1 VLKMQSIIYKWP
13 KKYERTFIVYSVFRV
28 KMITPKTAFLKKLI
42 LIFFLPFTQSAFAQ
56 DSCNCLLN
64 LNHMI
69 EKVSLNY
76 AGYKDKV
83 KPVTQQ
89 RYSALIDSLRKT
101 AGTTNDLTCYLL
113 LDRYRLFF
121 LDKHLQLRG
130 NLPPAENNATDAS
143 AAPVQTEWTKDKIYY
158 YLTKNKLTP
167 LEGIW
172 KTEGYEIGVVLN
184 KKSREYEAI
193 IISAENKNWKE
204 GMLKFSS
211 TPQYKNSFVTA
222 YRMGN
227 FSIDT
232 TTTVL
237 NKNFIEIQRFGSWQ
251 KMFPAVKDSFAKAVY
266 STMFGG
272 QVQLRVLDAATL
284 YIALKSCDLANKPIL
299 DSLLKANATMLKTIP
314 NWIVDFRGNGGGST
328 DVFQSLLPFFYTKT
342 LHDKGDKHWMTP
354 DQTAAFK
361 KFTEE
366 NKALM
371 DTATLN
377 YLNKII
383 RFGEANPNGW
393 HDSGSDSLKY
403 EKVLAFPKRVAV
415 LSDRNNGS
423 SGETFLLTVKGL
435 SDKVTVFGE
444 NSAGYMDYGD
454 LQEFTFPCKKL
465 MMYIPSR
472 RSNYLDDG
480 ITYSYTGIPP
490 DIFIPASTKDWI
502 GFVVDYWKKNK

>member
-1 VLKMQSIIYKWP
+1 M
-13 KKYERTFIVYSVFRV
+13 
-28 KMITPKTAFLKKLI
+28 KKLI
-42 LIFFLPFTQSAFAQ
+42 LAFLLPFSLSAFAQ

-83 KPVTQQ
+83 KPATEQ
-89 RYSALIDSLRKT
+89 RYNVLIDSLRQA
-101 AGTTNDLTCYLL
+101 AGTANDLKTCYQL
-113 LDRYRLFF
+113 LDKYRLFF
-121 LDKHLQLRG
+121 LDKHLQLKG
-130 NLPPAENNATDAS
+130 DLPPAENNASATPS
-143 AAPVQTEWTKDKIYY
+143 AAPVQTGWTKDSIYK
-158 YLTKNKLTP
+158 YLTTNKLTP
-167 LEGIW
+167 LEGVW
-172 KTEGYEIGVVLN
+172 KTEGYEIGVMLN
-184 KKSREYEAI
+184 KKSRQYEAI
-193 IISAENKNWKE
+193 IVSAENKNWRE

-211 TPQYKNSFVTA
+211 TSQHKNSFVTA

-232 TTTVL
+232 TTVVL

-251 KMFPAVKDSFAKAVY
+251 KMFPAGKDSFTKAVY

-272 QVQLRVLDAATL
+272 QVQLRMLDAATL

-299 DSLLKANATMLKTIP
+299 DSLLKANAARLKTIP

-328 DVFQSLLPFFYTKT
+328 DVFQNLLPYFYTKT
-342 LHDKGDKHWMTP
+342 MYDKGDKHWMTP
-354 DQTAAFK
+354 EQTTSFK

-366 NKALM
+366 NRTLM
-371 DTATLN
+371 DTGTLS
-377 YLNKII
+377 YLTKII
-383 RFGEANPNGW
+383 RFGEANPNSW
-393 HDSGSDSLKY
+393 YDSGSDSLKY
-403 EKVLAFPKRVAV
+403 DKVLAFPKRVAV

-423 SGETFLLTVKGL
+423 SGETFLLTAKGI

-480 ITYSYTGIPP
+480 VTYSYTGIPP
-490 DIFIPASTKDWI
+490 DVFIPAKNKDWI